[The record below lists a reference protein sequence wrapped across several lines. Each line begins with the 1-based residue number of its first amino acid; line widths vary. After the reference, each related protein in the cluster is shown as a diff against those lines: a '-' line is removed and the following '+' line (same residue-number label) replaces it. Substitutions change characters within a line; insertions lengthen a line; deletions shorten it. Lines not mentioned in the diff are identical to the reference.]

1 MKDFLGVLG
10 GMGPL
15 ATADFLKKLV
25 ENTPALVDQD
35 HIPVLVYG
43 DCSIPDRTAGIL
55 GKGPSPLPKLL
66 QGINFLNRAGA
77 RAICIPCNSA
87 HCWYSEMSEASAVPL
102 FNIVHAS
109 AEQVRKRDPRI
120 RRVGVLST
128 VGTFQMGIYARFL
141 SDLGF
146 TLLTSTEDEFQTLV
160 SPAIAL
166 IKANQLTEAEKLL
179 RAATAKL
186 VARGAE
192 IIILGCTEIPIGMRG
207 QCQENPSLFVDSTDA
222 LALSV
227 IEFFKSHQP
236 TAWKPAD

>member
-55 GKGPSPLPKLL
+55 GQGPSPLPKLL

-128 VGTFQMGIYARFL
+128 VGTFQMGIYTRAL

-146 TLLTSTEDEFQTLV
+146 MVLAPTEDEFRTLV

-236 TAWKPAD
+236 SA